1 METVQY
7 FNKTLRLFILNI
19 VDTFPEF
26 DSVLREYYHP
36 LLSGEAA
43 ESDKYVK
50 RFMKKMSPYKTEI
63 AGKDETMFEDSLC
76 VLKNVDFSTI
86 FESDELSDNNREI
99 IWEYIQSLYLLGEKL
114 TTVPTENTSEID
126 NLMSKMAENLKT
138 AQENP
143 KSEELFS
150 KSAIGK
156 LASEIAEEINPEELL
171 GDMNIDENTRPED
184 LIKNMM
190 SGNGSANFMNLF
202 QKVGR
207 KVHEKMES
215 GGLNQETMMNDAQQ
229 IFGNSGMQEM
239 MGALNP
245 TQERLRRKLEQRNKK
260 N

>member
-7 FNKTLRLFILNI
+7 FNKTLRLFILNV

-26 DSVLREYYHP
+26 DSVLRDYYHP

-43 ESDKYVK
+43 DSDKYVK
-50 RFMKKMSPYKTEI
+50 RFMKKMTPYKQEI
-63 AGKDETMFEDSLC
+63 ADKDESMFEDSLC

-86 FESDELSDNNREI
+86 FESNELSSNNREI
-99 IWEYIQSLYLLGEKL
+99 IWEYIQSLFLLGEKL
-114 TTVPTENTSEID
+114 TTVPAADDSGEID

-143 KSEELFS
+143 NSEELFS

-171 GDMNIDENTRPED
+171 GGMNINENTRPED

-190 SGNGSANFMNLF
+190 SGEGSANFMNLF

-215 GGLNQETMMNDAQQ
+215 GGLNQETMMSDAQQ
-229 IFGNSGMQEM
+229 IFGNSGMQDM
-239 MGALNP
+239 MSALNP

-260 N
+260 